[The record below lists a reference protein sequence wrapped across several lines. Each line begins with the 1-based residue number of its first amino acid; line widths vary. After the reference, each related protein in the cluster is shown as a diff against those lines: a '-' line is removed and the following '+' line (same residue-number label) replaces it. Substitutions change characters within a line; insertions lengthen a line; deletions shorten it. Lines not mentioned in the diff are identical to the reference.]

1 MSEGG
6 GSDQR
11 EVGVRPTVVAAAE
24 AATFEFGVTLESAP
38 RCTVRRV
45 SASVHRGA
53 RVVLHCLETLS
64 VSVVSSECVF
74 ESQRV

>member
-24 AATFEFGVTLESAP
+24 AMTFESGVTLESAP
-38 RCTVRRV
+38 MYSLSWSFACATVW
-45 SASVHRGA
+45 
-53 RVVLHCLETLS
+53 
-64 VSVVSSECVF
+64 SS
-74 ESQRV
+74 SDT